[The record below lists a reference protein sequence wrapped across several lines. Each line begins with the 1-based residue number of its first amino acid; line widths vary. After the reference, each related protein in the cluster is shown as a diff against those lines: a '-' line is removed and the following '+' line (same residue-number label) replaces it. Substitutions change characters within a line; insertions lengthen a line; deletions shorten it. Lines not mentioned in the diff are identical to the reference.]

1 LTDSEVLDPSLLGFV
16 FDSLPRAPAR
26 VLEVGAG
33 DGALAGA
40 IAAAGYEVVAID
52 PASDADNVRPVPL
65 EDLSEPPRSFDA
77 AVAVLSMHHVEPLR
91 ESCRRLAEVLRP
103 GGALVLDE
111 FDVERFDVG
120 AARWWLAQHEPSSE
134 VDARPEAIV
143 EDLRHHCHRFSDLVA
158 VLEEWFDLSQP
169 VRGPYL
175 YRWKLPPGVRDVEE
189 RLIAAGRLAETGVRV
204 VGTRR

>member
-103 GGALVLDE
+103 GGTLVLDE
-111 FDVERFDVG
+111 FDVERFDAG

-158 VLEEWFDLSQP
+158 ALEEWFDLSQP

-175 YRWKLPPGVRDVEE
+175 YRWKLSPGVRDVEE